1 MALTSKLRG
10 RDVWSGQL
18 DFKEPPP
25 GVASCISPNPSAWME
40 ESWDQI
46 KDQRIVDLMMPGS
59 HNSGASNLEQQG
71 KCMAVYESIKRRIQ
85 EEAPDNLK
93 SLITDGLLEAYWKPW
108 NENQKL
114 SISEQLEQGVRWFH
128 LKVCNFVGEN
138 SRFGPFNLS
147 EVYHAHG
154 GFTSVTLESILLD
167 ILSFLNTN
175 PKEVAVLGL
184 NDLFEIENLTSFG
197 AAVAQLVEHQ
207 SRVQLIRAEDWMQTL
222 EALQSSN
229 RRLAVFL
236 KDNSTEGIL
245 PSDQYLVENW
255 NDEIMASDDFERIKS
270 WLEQDATQH
279 AALPRQKFYAF
290 SAHPSKNPSR
300 TTAQLLSQ
308 GSEPMLKFQR
318 QWFQGYFPAFAEQLV
333 ESNRSLVLN
342 GISTDFVEESG
353 AFMLAMRLQNFCG
366 TSTTTTATATATTI
380 TATSITVTTSNAESV
395 RPVFQANLSGAGRH
409 WPMLSLFLLCEV
421 ANKRDGR
428 LVKDGTR
435 RCSALSAALG
445 AGLGLLAAKQLGFQ
459 AKLAY
464 NAAFV
469 CGATAGAALGSARW
483 LWQGKD
489 VSFCGRLVL
498 GALMCETFQQVV
510 HNKFCNLLFRCNCT
524 WEWAGGWDN
533 CNVHN
538 ATGPRCPWCVARQ
551 SISWTTDC
559 LPLALMLLTFA
570 EANCRGWPWL
580 LQLLLPVLSFLLLG
594 HLARCACGRLVLRCQ
609 FRTEPPIGRA
619 ASVPTSKSA
628 IAWQP
633 LPAKCRMQRCGAVG
647 ERHRMLTMLIHV

>member
-1 MALTSKLRG
+1 
-10 RDVWSGQL
+10 
-18 DFKEPPP
+18 
-25 GVASCISPNPSAWME
+25 
-40 ESWDQI
+40 
-46 KDQRIVDLMMPGS
+46 MM
-59 HNSGASNLEQQG
+59 
-71 KCMAVYESIKRRIQ
+71 R
-85 EEAPDNLK
+85 
-93 SLITDGLLEAYWKPW
+93 
-108 NENQKL
+108 
-114 SISEQLEQGVRWFH
+114 
-128 LKVCNFVGEN
+128 KVCNFVGEN

-147 EVYHAHG
+147 EVYPAHG

-353 AFMLAMRLQNFCG
+353 AFMLAMRLQNFCASRLWTG
-366 TSTTTTATATATTI
+366 GQLCNRYN
-380 TATSITVTTSNAESV
+380 VAE
-395 RPVFQANLSGAGRH
+395 
-409 WPMLSLFLLCEV
+409 C
-421 ANKRDGR
+421 
-428 LVKDGTR
+428 TR

-594 HLARCACGRLVLRCQ
+594 HLASRFLQNAACKDVAQ
-609 FRTEPPIGRA
+609 
-619 ASVPTSKSA
+619 SA
-628 IAWQP
+628 KGIA
-633 LPAKCRMQRCGAVG
+633 C
-647 ERHRMLTMLIHV
+647 